1 MPKANRTYSL
11 KEEEKL
17 IEVFRDYPVIYD
29 KTVPGHKDQVV
40 LENAWKA
47 ITNQLEFLENGK

>member
-11 KEEEKL
+11 NEEETL
-17 IEVFRDYPVIYD
+17 IEAFRDYPVIYD

-47 ITNQLEFLENGK
+47 